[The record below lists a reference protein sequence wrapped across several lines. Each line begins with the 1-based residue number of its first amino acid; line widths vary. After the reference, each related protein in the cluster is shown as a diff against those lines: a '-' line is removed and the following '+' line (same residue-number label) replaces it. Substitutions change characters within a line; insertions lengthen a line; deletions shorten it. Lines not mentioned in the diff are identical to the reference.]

1 MGKKLLELFG
11 KIKDEISHESTF
23 YYVMGL
29 NFCCCCVNIIRHPIV
44 VQKRIRLR

>member
-11 KIKDEISHESTF
+11 KIKDEVSHESTF

-29 NFCCCCVNIIRHPIV
+29 NFCCCCVNNYSTPYCSS
-44 VQKRIRLR
+44 KKNSY